1 MIIFPA
7 IDIKEGKVVRLSQ
20 GRFHESTI
28 YSNDPVSIAK
38 RWESDGAAWLH
49 VIDLDGAEQGEI
61 KNFATIE
68 KIVQSVKIPV
78 QMGGGIRTHDDI
90 RKLFACG
97 ITRVILGTKVVENRE
112 SLKWILGEW
121 PEKIVVSLDCSRG
134 IVTQKGWTA
143 VSNLKA
149 TEFAK
154 ELEQI
159 GLKTLIYTDIARDGT
174 LTGPNIKGIIEILKT
189 VKIPVIASGGVSQL
203 DDIIALKE
211 LEPDGL
217 AGVIIG
223 KALYEDR
230 FDLRDA
236 IKLCLPK
243 G

>member
-20 GRFHESTI
+20 GKFHESTI
-28 YSNDPVSIAK
+28 YSSDPVLIARK
-38 RWESDGAAWLH
+38 WASSGAAWLH

-61 KNFATIE
+61 KNLAAIE
-68 KIVQSVKIPV
+68 KIVKSVKIPV

-90 RKLFACG
+90 ARLFACG
-97 ITRVILGTKVVENRE
+97 VARVILGTKAVENRE
-112 SLKWILGEW
+112 SLKKLLEEW
-121 PEKIVVSLDCSRG
+121 PEKIIVSLDCSRG

-143 VSNLKA
+143 VSNLRGDA
-149 TEFAK
+149 FAK

-174 LTGPNIKGIIEILKT
+174 LTGPNIKGIAEILKA
-189 VKIPVIASGGVSQL
+189 VKIPVIASGGISQL

-211 LEPDGL
+211 LEPNGL
-217 AGVIIG
+217 NGIIIG
-223 KALYEDR
+223 KALYEGR
-230 FDLRDA
+230 FELTDA